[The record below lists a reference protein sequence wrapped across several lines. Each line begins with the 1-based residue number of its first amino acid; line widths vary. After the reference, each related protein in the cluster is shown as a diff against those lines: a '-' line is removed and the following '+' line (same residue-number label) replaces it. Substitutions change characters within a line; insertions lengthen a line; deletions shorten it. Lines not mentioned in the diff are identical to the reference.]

1 MRHVGSSGTRTCRHP
16 RAGASAATPP
26 PPRHHRA
33 ALSAAAREED
43 TCPGQEPQLCAAG
56 TPRALAAGTVA
67 GREGR
72 FSQLYVWRVNAVTV
86 LPLRGQRTRL
96 LTTKGLGH
104 TSTQVPRASAAEAV
118 HGSRPAGY
126 RSPARPEPLA
136 FPERSGI

>member
-43 TCPGQEPQLCAAG
+43 TCPGQEQQLCAAG

-86 LPLRGQRTRL
+86 LPLRGSENPTPYD
-96 LTTKGLGH
+96 KGLGSH
-104 TSTQVPRASAAEAV
+104 QHPGAPSKCGR
-118 HGSRPAGY
+118 SRP
-126 RSPARPEPLA
+126 REPTSRLQVT
-136 FPERSGI
+136 S